1 MKVSMMPI
9 HLLVVKLRFP
19 VLHLSQSRLEAL
31 RGRGFMFMCPG
42 NSGHLC
48 CSMTNC

>member
-1 MKVSMMPI
+1 MPI

-19 VLHLSQSRLEAL
+19 VLYLSHSRLEAL

-42 NSGHLC
+42 NSGHLSG
-48 CSMTNC
+48 SMTNC